1 MDIETSDTT
10 IKILNKEVDE
20 TKYLLMK
27 NCEKVIERGST
38 LDNIEQKATT
48 LNVSAVIFKK
58 NSVQLKNKMWW
69 QNKAYIMIGVGVFL
83 VIITI
88 IISTTHKK

>member
-83 VIITI
+83 VIIII

>member
-58 NSVQLKNKMWW
+58 NSVQFKNKMWW